1 MEKRSLSRPI
11 MVLGAVQLIETLAI
25 ALPISYFPNYAI
37 GLGATVASVGLFTS
51 SFMIAFAIL
60 SPKMGA
66 FTDKYGRKRILMIG
80 IFSDVILGT
89 LTGLVPSWEW
99 LLLIRII
106 NGAASSGAMLASE
119 TLLIDM
125 IEPERRG
132 EASGFI
138 MSMQMIGRNIGPL
151 TGGAIQWFVLGQ
163 GLSLLM
169 SYRVPYFVDSL
180 FALIALIVVWLWIEE
195 PERRN
200 PSGMAMRGVSGGEG
214 KVKLSS
220 QLKILMVNAFVS
232 GIGVGFIIP
241 ISVLFYTDK
250 FGMTPVGIGAIIS
263 ISGFIGLV
271 AAYLAG
277 RLSDKMGRK
286 PLIGIGNYISRF
298 MGLFLPF
305 APNITMAGIIVTIR
319 SLGFNIS
326 MPAFRALRADL
337 VDPEVRGRVFGL
349 FGTAFTTGSV
359 IGPILG
365 TWIYSTYRF
374 TVFNVF
380 GLGVPGYGIP
390 FFINAILGI
399 LSTTAIMILIKEPE
413 ASEKAPQFSTRS

>member
-37 GLGATVASVGLFTS
+37 GLGASVASVGLFTS

-66 FTDKYGRKRILMIG
+66 FTDKYGRKRILMVG
-80 IFSDVILGT
+80 ILSDVILGT

-119 TLLIDM
+119 TLLIDL

-169 SYRVPYFVDSL
+169 SYRIPYFVDSL
-180 FALIALIVVWLWIEE
+180 FALIALVVVWLWIEE

-200 PSGMAMRGVSGGEG
+200 PSGMARRGMSKGEG
-214 KVKLSS
+214 REGILRGWLGVGCLREKVKSS
-220 QLKILMVNAFVS
+220 
-232 GIGVGFIIP
+232 
-241 ISVLFYTDK
+241 
-250 FGMTPVGIGAIIS
+250 
-263 ISGFIGLV
+263 
-271 AAYLAG
+271 
-277 RLSDKMGRK
+277 
-286 PLIGIGNYISRF
+286 
-298 MGLFLPF
+298 
-305 APNITMAGIIVTIR
+305 
-319 SLGFNIS
+319 
-326 MPAFRALRADL
+326 
-337 VDPEVRGRVFGL
+337 
-349 FGTAFTTGSV
+349 
-359 IGPILG
+359 
-365 TWIYSTYRF
+365 
-374 TVFNVF
+374 
-380 GLGVPGYGIP
+380 
-390 FFINAILGI
+390 
-399 LSTTAIMILIKEPE
+399 
-413 ASEKAPQFSTRS
+413 